1 MNQFLN
7 NKTFTENELLIL
19 DACLKLPGKFPTE
32 ELKHIDYWAGEERGI
47 LERHGFNI
55 ALMSPLCPNFYRACE
70 LLIESKQVCDPQLAP
85 NEIHNVLTAD
95 ENHKVTKAMLI
106 EYCDKLGLTKAR
118 KSYGFAFV
126 SYESSKKDLIHILKN
141 SLGATD

>member
-70 LLIESKQVCDPQLAP
+70 LLIESKQVCDPQLAQ
-85 NEIHNVLTAD
+85 N

-118 KSYGFAFV
+118 KGYGFAFV